1 MTPEVHSE
9 MDLLAGCPLASR
21 ELSPGAFKAFAGQLV
36 TGDAAGGGDSGGGDC
51 GADGIHGED
60 GVPDGAGGTSA
71 KDLAGAA
78 GTDGAS
84 GGMRS
89 GVRAGSVGAVAGGSC
104 DGVGGAGDVEEEVY
118 EQASRQGG
126 ELAGRRS

>member
-9 MDLLAGCPLASR
+9 MELLAGCPPAWR

-51 GADGIHGED
+51 GADAVFDED
-60 GVPDGAGGTSA
+60 GVPDGARGTEA
-71 KDLAGAA
+71 EDFAGAA
-78 GTDGAS
+78 GTDGAC

-89 GVRAGSVGAVAGGSC
+89 GVRAGSVGAVAGGSR
-104 DGVGGAGDVEEEVY
+104 DGIGGAGDVEEKVY
-118 EQASRQGG
+118 E
-126 ELAGRRS
+126 